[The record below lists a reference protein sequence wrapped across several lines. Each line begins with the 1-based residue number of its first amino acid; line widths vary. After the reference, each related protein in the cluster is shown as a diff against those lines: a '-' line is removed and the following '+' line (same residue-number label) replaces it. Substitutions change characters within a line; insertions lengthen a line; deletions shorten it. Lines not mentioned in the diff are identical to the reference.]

1 MTVAL
6 ATDCEAFL
14 TAEGFR
20 RVRGRNEYRSGQFT
34 LRFEKRWATLST
46 RSRPVGQDPL
56 VEALGRPGLWK
67 PIVSS
72 DGVTWNF
79 DVRVAEEHGLDGN
92 VLDAD
97 EEVRS
102 PLVAMLGWALET
114 ADGRVPANRFATG
127 VPDRDEMELAI
138 PGGGL
143 TIRSGSLVR
152 QGELICDASRVALT
166 VLILTGWAS
175 DLSAPRC
182 EWLRSLLID
191 AQRRWR
197 VARVGIS
204 DGTPAEVR
212 AEVDLTGAPHFLL
225 PGLVPIGVGALR
237 CLVEWLLTPAVF
249 VSDPGNA
256 CEVFDVCQCELN
268 LPEGG

>member
-20 RVRGRNEYRSGQFT
+20 RVRGRNEYRSDQFT

-67 PIVSS
+67 PIVDS
-72 DGVTWNF
+72 DGATWNF
-79 DVRVAEEHGLDGN
+79 DLRVAEEHGLDGN
-92 VLDAD
+92 VLDAE
-97 EEVRS
+97 EEVHS
-102 PLVAMLGWALET
+102 TLVAMLGWALET
-114 ADGRVPANRFATG
+114 ADGHVPANLSAVG
-127 VPDRDEMELAI
+127 IPERDEIELAI

-166 VLILTGWAS
+166 VPILTDWAS
-175 DLSAPRC
+175 DLPAKRC
-182 EWLRSLLID
+182 EWLRLLLID

-204 DGTPAEVR
+204 DGASAEVR

-225 PGLVPIGVGALR
+225 PRLVQIGVDALR
-237 CLVEWLLTPAVF
+237 YLVEWLLTPAVF
-249 VSDPGNA
+249 VSDPSNA
-256 CEVFDVCQCELN
+256 CELFDVCQCELN
-268 LPEGG
+268 FPKGG